1 MAGNLSVGDK
11 VRIGFGDAKGIL
23 KKSQHMVKNTAR
35 KPSEAIFV
43 YSCTARKYFMGQQ
56 IEEEIKPLQSIAPV
70 TGFFTYGEFFT
81 STNKELLNQTMTILS
96 LSESDELHELK
107 ESELQQKIEIKSDY
121 FGALNHLVDVASEEV
136 QEYTRALKVSY
147 EQNKKLSE
155 RMELALWG
163 SNDCVWDWDVV
174 KDKLYFSARWEEIS
188 GYGDDRFEEALRIW
202 ESYIHPDDIEQFK
215 KDIEQNFDKKTEYF
229 ENSHRIKHHD
239 GRWIWIRARAKTH
252 FDSEGQP
259 VRMTGTITDITK
271 EKIEKLKHRLKSKV
285 IDQIYESVIVTDT
298 TGNILTWNNGSEKLF
313 GYREKEVLGE
323 YLSMLFQDSGEALLE
338 EIKEILLKRDIYNAE
353 INMITKSK
361 ESIPID
367 VSITLLKDEKDQA
380 IGFVIINQDITE
392 YKKEQKKLNEQKN
405 VLSYKAH
412 YDALTD
418 LPNRTLFSDRLQQGI
433 VKAQRHQS
441 LLALFFIDLDRF
453 KEINDTFGHLVGDK
467 VLKSVAKRL
476 SETIRKSDTLSRLSG
491 DEFTIIMEELHES
504 VDTVKLAEKILES
517 LSAPMEIEGEILN
530 LSGSIGISLYP
541 DDATTAHDLLQ
552 CADTAMYE
560 AKEKGRNKYRFYSS
574 KMSELAHERTVI
586 KNSLKEAIKE
596 DQFIACY
603 QPQFD
608 VVDGSLIG
616 MEALVR
622 WEHPTKGLLLP
633 EEFVSIAE
641 ESGIIIEMDRMMI
654 KKVINQIKRWR
665 KNGLQPGIV
674 SINLTKKQLEQPD
687 FLKEIEDCC
696 FMEDFTPDWLEFEL
710 AEGQL
715 VKSPEEM
722 IEKIKKINALGIK
735 VSIDDF
741 GTGYSSLSLL
751 KRLPIHRLKIDK
763 SLVQGIVSDTDSTM
777 IVKTIITLAKNFNLG
792 LIAEG
797 VETVEQK
804 EFLIEHGCTKFQGY
818 YFSKPLTATEITS
831 MLLEKKDTY

>member
-1 MAGNLSVGDK
+1 
-11 VRIGFGDAKGIL
+11 
-23 KKSQHMVKNTAR
+23 
-35 KPSEAIFV
+35 
-43 YSCTARKYFMGQQ
+43 
-56 IEEEIKPLQSIAPV
+56 
-70 TGFFTYGEFFT
+70 
-81 STNKELLNQTMTILS
+81 
-96 LSESDELHELK
+96 
-107 ESELQQKIEIKSDY
+107 
-121 FGALNHLVDVASEEV
+121 
-136 QEYTRALKVSY
+136 
-147 EQNKKLSE
+147 
-155 RMELALWG
+155 
-163 SNDCVWDWDVV
+163 
-174 KDKLYFSARWEEIS
+174 
-188 GYGDDRFEEALRIW
+188 
-202 ESYIHPDDIEQFK
+202 
-215 KDIEQNFDKKTEYF
+215 
-229 ENSHRIKHHD
+229 
-239 GRWIWIRARAKTH
+239 
-252 FDSEGQP
+252 
-259 VRMTGTITDITK
+259 
-271 EKIEKLKHRLKSKV
+271 
-285 IDQIYESVIVTDT
+285 
-298 TGNILTWNNGSEKLF
+298 
-313 GYREKEVLGE
+313 
-323 YLSMLFQDSGEALLE
+323 
-338 EIKEILLKRDIYNAE
+338 
-353 INMITKSK
+353 
-361 ESIPID
+361 
-367 VSITLLKDEKDQA
+367 
-380 IGFVIINQDITE
+380 
-392 YKKEQKKLNEQKN
+392 
-405 VLSYKAH
+405 
-412 YDALTD
+412 LTD